1 MRSANGKERE
11 KEMNYD
17 KLYTRVNSNE
27 HFHATKLK
35 ELLVN
40 NEKQRNKKKW
50 ENDERGKDANGRRGR
65 KRITNSYT
73 LLNHC

>member
-1 MRSANGKERE
+1 MGKRR
-11 KEMNYD
+11 KMNND

-40 NEKQRNKKKW
+40 NDKNKKMMG
-50 ENDERGKDANGRRGR
+50 GKDANRRR
-65 KRITNSYT
+65 ARQRITNSYT
-73 LLNHC
+73 LLIIVN